1 MHWESGISP
10 MAQVYAWQSGSK
22 SVPSLGFS
30 IGSLICN
37 CFFCQSNHWL
47 VVEPYPSDKY
57 EVVSWDDEIPNWM
70 GK

>member
-1 MHWESGISP
+1 
-10 MAQVYAWQSGSK
+10 MALVYARQSGSK

-37 CFFCQSNHWL
+37 CFLLKQPL
-47 VVEPYPSDKY
+47 VGVEPYPSDKY